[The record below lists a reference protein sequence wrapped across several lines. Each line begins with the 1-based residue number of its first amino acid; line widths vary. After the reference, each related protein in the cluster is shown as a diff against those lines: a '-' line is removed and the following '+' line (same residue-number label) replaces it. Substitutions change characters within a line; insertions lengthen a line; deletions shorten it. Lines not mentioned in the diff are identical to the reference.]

1 MPELPEVEVVRRGV
15 EPLLTGQVIQRAD
28 IRQSALRWPIPG
40 HLVQTVAGQVVLG
53 VQRRGKYLLIELT
66 SGWIIV
72 HLGMSGVLQFVPSNR
87 PVAKHDHVDFVFA
100 QGILRLN
107 DPRRFGAVLWHDK
120 SDGPVESHVLLAQLG
135 IEPFDSQFAGTWLHT
150 AARGKQVAVKT
161 FLLAGKAVVGV
172 GNIYASGSLHRA
184 KIDPRR
190 QAGKVSLARYG
201 VLADEIRRTLQEAI
215 VAGGSTLRDFKQSDG
230 ASGYFQ
236 VNHQVY
242 GRQAQPCMRCSGK
255 IKLIRQGQRSTYFC
269 SGCQR

>member
-1 MPELPEVEVVRRGV
+1 MGV
-15 EPLLTGQVIQRAD
+15 EPLLIGQVIQRAD

-40 HLVQTVAGQVVLG
+40 HLIQTVAGQMVVG

-66 SGWIIV
+66 TGWIIV
-72 HLGMSGVLQFVPSNR
+72 HLGMSGVLQFVPTDR
-87 PVAKHDHVDFVFA
+87 PLAKHDHVDFILPT
-100 QGILRLN
+100 GILRLN

-120 SDGPVESHVLLAQLG
+120 SAGPVNSHVLLAQLG
-135 IEPFDSQFAGTWLHT
+135 IEPFDGQFTGAWLHA

-172 GNIYASGSLHRA
+172 GNIYASESLHRA
-184 KIDPRR
+184 GIDPRR
-190 QAGKVSLARYG
+190 LAGKVSLVRYG
-201 VLADEIRRTLQEAI
+201 VLADHIRHTLQEAI
-215 VAGGSTLRDFKQSDG
+215 TAGGSTLRDFKQSDG

-236 VNHQVY
+236 VSHQVY
-242 GRQAQPCMRCSGK
+242 GRQAKPCLRCAGK